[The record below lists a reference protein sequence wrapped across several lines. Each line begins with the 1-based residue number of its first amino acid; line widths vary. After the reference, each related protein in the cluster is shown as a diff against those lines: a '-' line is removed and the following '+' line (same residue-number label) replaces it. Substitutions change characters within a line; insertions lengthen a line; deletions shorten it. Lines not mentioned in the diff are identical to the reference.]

1 MNAEKD
7 NLRAGIVSLTF
18 FYVPLWAARDHG
30 FFAAENLDVELSMLG
45 NASQVEPLQSG
56 ALHALIGTC
65 EAALQNAAA
74 GGPLR
79 VVAGNT
85 GKLSHSLIVNPR
97 FKRIEDMRGATFG
110 ILNMTE
116 GSFFQLKEMLGK
128 HGLQYPADYT
138 VKEMG
143 GVPPRHKALLAGS
156 IDGGLQSI
164 PWNYVA
170 EDAGFRSLGDVI
182 DYVPQWQ
189 FVSVNVSE
197 DWAKG
202 HRDVLVRFL
211 RALARATEWV
221 YTHRAESAAIAERE
235 LPTRLDYAERAWD
248 YYTGTNALTRDMS
261 INREGMKKVIA
272 TQKAAGLLPQNAS
285 DDIDAYVVADYLREA
300 RAKM

>member
-1 MNAEKD
+1 MTPDKIKV
-7 NLRAGIVSLTF
+7 GIVSLTF
-18 FYVPLWAARDHG
+18 FYVPVWAARDQG
-30 FFAAENLDVELSMLG
+30 FFAAESLDVELPMLG
-45 NASQVEPLQSG
+45 NASQVEPLTLG
-56 ALHALIGTC
+56 EMNVVIGTC
-65 EAALQNAAA
+65 EAVLQNAAS

-97 FKRIEDMRGATFG
+97 FARIEDMKGATFG

-116 GSFFQLKEMLGK
+116 GSFFQLKEMLSK
-128 HGLQYPADYT
+128 HGLHYPADYK

-143 GVPPRHKALLAGS
+143 GVPPRHKALVAGT

-170 EDAGFRSLGDVI
+170 EDAGFRSLGDVV

-189 FVSVNVSE
+189 FVSINVNN
-197 DWAKG
+197 DWARA

-211 RALARATEWV
+211 RALARSTEWV
-221 YTHRAESAAIAERE
+221 YTHRAEAAAIAERE

-248 YYTGTNALTRDMS
+248 YYTSTNALTRDMS
-261 INREGMKKVIA
+261 VNREGMKKVIA
-272 TQKAAGLLPQNAS
+272 TQKAAGLLPQSAP
-285 DDIDAYVVADYLREA
+285 DDVETYVAGDFLREA
-300 RAKM
+300 RAGM

>member
-1 MNAEKD
+1 MTPEKIKV
-7 NLRAGIVSLTF
+7 GIVSLTF
-18 FYVPLWAARDHG
+18 FYVPVWAARDQG
-30 FFAAENLDVELSMLG
+30 FFAAEGLVVELPLLG
-45 NASQVEPLQSG
+45 NASQVEPLTG
-56 ALHALIGTC
+56 VEMNVVIGTC
-65 EAALQNAAA
+65 EAVLQNAAS

-97 FKRIEDMRGATFG
+97 FARIEDMKGATFG

-116 GSFFQLKEMLGK
+116 GSFFQLKEMLSK
-128 HGLQYPADYT
+128 HGLHYPADYK
-138 VKEMG
+138 VREMG
-143 GVPPRHKALLAGS
+143 GVPPRHKALVAGT

-189 FVSVNVSE
+189 FVSINVNN
-197 DWAKG
+197 DWARA

-211 RALARATEWV
+211 RALARSTEWV
-221 YTHRAESAAIAERE
+221 YTHRAEAAAIAERE

-261 INREGMKKVIA
+261 VNREGMKMVISA
-272 TQKAAGLLPQNAS
+272 QKAAGLLPQSAP
-285 DDIDAYVVADYLREA
+285 DDVEAYVAGDYLREA
-300 RAKM
+300 RVGM